1 MSTVLQTLCFALW
14 KLVTTVRSYMAVT
27 EKYLTFIILWIYSQQ
42 GALSCFMRVILQL
55 SQCLAL
61 VYTEFLSIYVVSR
74 YVTHVK
80 ADILIPG
87 SSTFEWRVNLEMY
100 TMQIFVFFFFSHL
113 MILILWQGQF
123 QHGYMFIGFGQF
135 DWLTWLISVFKQHI
149 NLFNYP

>member
-61 VYTEFLSIYVVSR
+61 VYTEFLSIYFVSR

-80 ADILIPG
+80 ADILISG

-100 TMQIFVFFFFSHL
+100 TMQIFVFFFFFL
-113 MILILWQGQF
+113 T
-123 QHGYMFIGFGQF
+123 F
-135 DWLTWLISVFKQHI
+135 DDFNPVTGTISTWLYVHWIWSVWLIDLI
-149 NLFNYP
+149 N

>member
-87 SSTFEWRVNLEMY
+87 SSTFEWRVNHAN
-100 TMQIFVFFFFSHL
+100 ICFFFFFL
-113 MILILWQGQF
+113 T
-123 QHGYMFIGFGQF
+123 F
-135 DWLTWLISVFKQHI
+135 DDFNPVTGTVSTWLYVHWIWSVWLIDLI
-149 NLFNYP
+149 N